1 MIYFLSTLYLLSF
14 KMTEPHNYSE
24 VEKFLLDQMEG
35 ESDDAHLERVKTI
48 KEFWDQED
56 NNESIAA

>member
-1 MIYFLSTLYLLSF
+1 MERHTREY
-14 KMTEPHNYSE
+14 E
-24 VEKFLLDQMEG
+24 VKKFLLEQMEG

-48 KEFWDQED
+48 KEFWNSEA